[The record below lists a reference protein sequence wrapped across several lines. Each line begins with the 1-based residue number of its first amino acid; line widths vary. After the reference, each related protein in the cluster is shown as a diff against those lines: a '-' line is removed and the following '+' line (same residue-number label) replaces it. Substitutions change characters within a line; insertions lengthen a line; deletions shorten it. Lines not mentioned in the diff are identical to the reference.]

1 MRSDN
6 IEFWCVTIACLLLA
20 ILVETCEGN
29 DKTVRGFQR
38 IENAIMVSD

>member
-1 MRSDN
+1 MRDN
-6 IEFWCVTIACLLLA
+6 NTEFWCATIASLLLA